1 MQIAS
6 MPGTTIEVSPPPEQV
21 AHSPRPAKAHRIA
34 SDEEALAV
42 ARQLSHQFAIDGDR
56 NFRMNIREGSSVNKG
71 SDNWSRHRRRYGW
84 RDLLTNTGRA
94 RRLSTGLT
102 AKRLQR
108 IAQGFKPGWGVVTGC
123 ALKGHQTGVERSSQ
137 RNHVVRKIRPSS
149 GAPRSGVE
157 DAFRAHSLVIVNPGL
172 KPWAILLNRFAVS
185 VEALWA
191 IIFSRWAA
199 FSCVAFL
206 TLVPLTHAED
216 QKLSSVRIGY
226 QKYGTLN
233 VLKAE
238 GSLEKS
244 LSAKGIT
251 VTWIL
256 FPAGPQLLEALNAGS
271 IEFGNTG
278 EAPPVFAQ
286 AAGVNL
292 VYFGN
297 QPPYPKGEGVLV
309 KKGSSIRGGSDLKGK
324 RIALNKGS
332 NVHFFLVKLLEK
344 NGLKIDDIT
353 PVYLTP
359 ADAWAA
365 FEGGSVDAWVI
376 WDPYMSAAIDR
387 SGARILQDAEGVA
400 TNREFFL
407 ADRRFA
413 EAHQE
418 VLLAVRDAVGRCGTW
433 VTTKPQEVVSY
444 LAPQLGMSEQ
454 VISKVIQA
462 QPWGFQPITDQVVS
476 DQQTIGDTFFSLKL
490 IPKTIR
496 VSEAVVRIPD

>member
-1 MQIAS
+1 M
-6 MPGTTIEVSPPPEQV
+6 
-21 AHSPRPAKAHRIA
+21 R
-34 SDEEALAV
+34 
-42 ARQLSHQFAIDGDR
+42 
-56 NFRMNIREGSSVNKG
+56 
-71 SDNWSRHRRRYGW
+71 W
-84 RDLLTNTGRA
+84 RDLLTYAWRA
-94 RRLSTGLT
+94 RPLSTGLT

-108 IAQGFKPGWGVVTGC
+108 IAQGFNPGWGS
-123 ALKGHQTGVERSSQ
+123 HQNCPEGATDVKPRL
-137 RNHVVRKIRPSS
+137 
-149 GAPRSGVE
+149 APR
-157 DAFRAHSLVIVNPGL
+157 FRICADKPLNMTPRRGHPPILQRYQNRSPFRGEAWDGTYPGL
-172 KPWAILLNRFAVS
+172 KPWAMVYNRFAVRA
-185 VEALWA
+185 EALCA
-191 IIFSRWAA
+191 IISSRWAA
-199 FSCVAFL
+199 LSCSVFL
-206 TLVPLTHAED
+206 TLVLPTHAED

-244 LSAKGIT
+244 LSTKGIT
-251 VTWIL
+251 VTWTL

-271 IEFGNTG
+271 IDLGNTG

-297 QPPYPKGEGVLV
+297 QPPFPKGEGILV
-309 KKGSSIRGGSDLKGK
+309 RKDSPVQHVPELKGK

-353 PVYLTP
+353 PVYLSP

-365 FEGGSVDAWVI
+365 LEGGSVDAWAI

-387 SGARILQDAEGVA
+387 SGARVLQDAVGVA
-400 TNREFFL
+400 ANREFFL

-418 VLLAVRDAVGRCGTW
+418 ILLAVRDAVGRCGIW
-433 VTTKPQEVVSY
+433 VTTKPEEVVHY

-454 VISKVIQA
+454 VISKVVRA

-476 DQQTIGDTFFSLKL
+476 DQQTIGDTFYSLKL
-490 IPKTIR
+490 IPKTIQAAD
-496 VSEAVVRIPD
+496 AVVRIPD

>member
-1 MQIAS
+1 M
-6 MPGTTIEVSPPPEQV
+6 GC
-21 AHSPRPAKAHRIA
+21 AHRTRPRRRTRPRPRIRGNGEMECWSNGVVENGSV
-34 SDEEALAV
+34 SDRTVGRAAGSPDWSPLQGEA
-42 ARQLSHQFAIDGDR
+42 
-56 NFRMNIREGSSVNKG
+56 REGT
-71 SDNWSRHRRRYGW
+71 Y
-84 RDLLTNTGRA
+84 
-94 RRLSTGLT
+94 
-102 AKRLQR
+102 
-108 IAQGFKPGWGVVTGC
+108 
-123 ALKGHQTGVERSSQ
+123 
-137 RNHVVRKIRPSS
+137 
-149 GAPRSGVE
+149 
-157 DAFRAHSLVIVNPGL
+157 PGL
-172 KPWAILLNRFAVS
+172 KPWAMVYNRFAVDGPKLWA
-185 VEALWA
+185 VLFNRFAVTAEEFWA

-206 TLVPLTHAED
+206 SLVPLAHAED
-216 QKLSSVRIGY
+216 QKPSSVRIGY

-244 LSAKGIT
+244 LAAKGIT
-251 VTWIL
+251 VTWTL

-271 IEFGNTG
+271 IDFGNTG

-286 AAGVNL
+286 AAGVNF

-297 QPPYPKGEGVLV
+297 QPPFPKGEGILV
-309 KKGSSIRGGSDLKGK
+309 RKDSPLQHVPDLKGK
-324 RIALNKGS
+324 RIAFNKGS

-353 PVYLTP
+353 PVYLAP

-365 FEGGSVDAWVI
+365 LEGASIDAWAI

-387 SGARILQDAEGVA
+387 SGARVLQNAEGVA
-400 TNREFFL
+400 ANREFLL

-418 VLLAVRDAVGRCGTW
+418 ILLAVRDAVGRCGTW
-433 VTTKPQEVVSY
+433 VATKPEEVVHY

-454 VISKVIQA
+454 VISKVVHA

-476 DQQTIGDTFFSLKL
+476 DQQTIGDTFYSLKL
-490 IPKTIR
+490 IPKTIQAAD
-496 VSEAVVRIPD
+496 AVVRIPD

>member
-1 MQIAS
+1 MGWLTSARFHPAQILANKPSRGRGRFALRAS
-6 MPGTTIEVSPPPEQV
+6 SDLSATDRTGTSFIQTGFG
-21 AHSPRPAKAHRIA
+21 
-34 SDEEALAV
+34 
-42 ARQLSHQFAIDGDR
+42 HQFQGV
-56 NFRMNIREGSSVNKG
+56 F
-71 SDNWSRHRRRYGW
+71 SRG
-84 RDLLTNTGRA
+84 T
-94 RRLSTGLT
+94 
-102 AKRLQR
+102 
-108 IAQGFKPGWGVVTGC
+108 
-123 ALKGHQTGVERSSQ
+123 
-137 RNHVVRKIRPSS
+137 
-149 GAPRSGVE
+149 
-157 DAFRAHSLVIVNPGL
+157 NPGL
-172 KPWAILLNRFAVS
+172 K
-185 VEALWA
+185 
-191 IIFSRWAA
+191 RWAKLYNRLA
-199 FSCVAFL
+199 VFSCATFL
-206 TLVPLTHAED
+206 TLVSLTRAEE
-216 QKLSSVRIGY
+216 QKLTSVRIGY

-256 FPAGPQLLEALNAGS
+256 VPAGPQLLEALNAGS
-271 IEFGNTG
+271 IDFGNTG
-278 EAPPVFAQ
+278 EAPPIFAQ

-297 QPPYPKGEGVLV
+297 QPPYPKGEGLLV
-309 KKGSSIRGGSDLKGK
+309 KKDSPIQRVSDLKGK
-324 RIALNKGS
+324 RIALNRGS

-344 NGLKIDDIT
+344 NGLKNNDIT

-365 FEGGSVDAWVI
+365 LEGGSVDAWAI

-387 SGARILQDAEGVA
+387 SGARVLQDAEGVA
-400 TNREFFL
+400 ANREFFL

-418 VLLAVRDAVGRCGTW
+418 ILLAVRDAAGRCGTW
-433 VTTKPQEVVSY
+433 VATKPQEVISY

-454 VISKVIQA
+454 VISKVVHA
-462 QPWGFQPITDQVVS
+462 QPWGFQLITDQVVS

-496 VSEAVVRIPD
+496 VADAVVRIPASSQ

>member
-1 MQIAS
+1 M
-6 MPGTTIEVSPPPEQV
+6 
-21 AHSPRPAKAHRIA
+21 
-34 SDEEALAV
+34 
-42 ARQLSHQFAIDGDR
+42 
-56 NFRMNIREGSSVNKG
+56 
-71 SDNWSRHRRRYGW
+71 
-84 RDLLTNTGRA
+84 
-94 RRLSTGLT
+94 
-102 AKRLQR
+102 
-108 IAQGFKPGWGVVTGC
+108 
-123 ALKGHQTGVERSSQ
+123 LKGHQTGVERSSQ

-256 FPAGPQLLEALNAGS
+256 FPAGPQLLEALNASS
-271 IEFGNTG
+271 IDFGNTG

-297 QPPYPKGEGVLV
+297 QPPYPKGEGV
-309 KKGSSIRGGSDLKGK
+309 
-324 RIALNKGS
+324 
-332 NVHFFLVKLLEK
+332 
-344 NGLKIDDIT
+344 
-353 PVYLTP
+353 
-359 ADAWAA
+359 AA
-365 FEGGSVDAWVI
+365 
-376 WDPYMSAAIDR
+376 
-387 SGARILQDAEGVA
+387 
-400 TNREFFL
+400 NRDFFL
-407 ADRRFA
+407 ADLRFA

-496 VSEAVVRIPD
+496 VSEAVARIPASSQ

>member
-1 MQIAS
+1 MVFS
-6 MPGTTIEVSPPPEQV
+6 
-21 AHSPRPAKAHRIA
+21 H
-34 SDEEALAV
+34 LA
-42 ARQLSHQFAIDGDR
+42 
-56 NFRMNIREGSSVNKG
+56 
-71 SDNWSRHRRRYGW
+71 
-84 RDLLTNTGRA
+84 
-94 RRLSTGLT
+94 
-102 AKRLQR
+102 
-108 IAQGFKPGWGVVTGC
+108 
-123 ALKGHQTGVERSSQ
+123 
-137 RNHVVRKIRPSS
+137 
-149 GAPRSGVE
+149 
-157 DAFRAHSLVIVNPGL
+157 
-172 KPWAILLNRFAVS
+172 
-185 VEALWA
+185 
-191 IIFSRWAA
+191 
-199 FSCVAFL
+199 AFL

-251 VTWIL
+251 VTWTL

-271 IEFGNTG
+271 IDFGNTG

-309 KKGSSIRGGSDLKGK
+309 KKDSPIRGVSDLKGK

-344 NGLKIDDIT
+344 NGLKIDDIR

-365 FEGGSVDAWVI
+365 LEGGSIDAWVI

-387 SGARILQDAEGVA
+387 SGARVLQDAEGVA
-400 TNREFFL
+400 ANREFFL

-433 VTTKPQEVVSY
+433 VATKPQEVVSY

-462 QPWGFQPITDQVVS
+462 QPWGFQPITEQVVS
-476 DQQTIGDTFFSLKL
+476 DQQTVSDTFFSLKL
-490 IPKTIR
+490 IPKPIR

>member
-1 MQIAS
+1 MS
-6 MPGTTIEVSPPPEQV
+6 QV
-21 AHSPRPAKAHRIA
+21 
-34 SDEEALAV
+34 
-42 ARQLSHQFAIDGDR
+42 
-56 NFRMNIREGSSVNKG
+56 N
-71 SDNWSRHRRRYGW
+71 
-84 RDLLTNTGRA
+84 
-94 RRLSTGLT
+94 T
-102 AKRLQR
+102 AKRLQI
-108 IAQGFKPGWGVVTGC
+108 IAQGFDPGWAVVTER
-123 ALKGHQTGVERSSQ
+123 ALKGHQTGSPSRSPQHLQPATRVQFGLGAILPHS
-137 RNHVVRKIRPSS
+137 NTPSLRVA
-149 GAPRSGVE
+149 GFEDDDEDEYEAPCEGEVWE
-157 DAFRAHSLVIVNPGL
+157 GTYPGL
-172 KPWAILLNRFAVS
+172 KPSAILFNRFAVFLC
-185 VEALWA
+185 AL
-191 IIFSRWAA
+191 
-199 FSCVAFL
+199 VL

-251 VTWIL
+251 VTWTL
-256 FPAGPQLLEALNAGS
+256 FPTGPQLLEALNAGS
-271 IEFGNTG
+271 IDFGNTG

-309 KKGSSIRGGSDLKGK
+309 KKDSPIRGGSDLKGK

-365 FEGGSVDAWVI
+365 LEGGSVDAWVI

-387 SGARILQDAEGVA
+387 SGARVLQDAEGVA
-400 TNREFFL
+400 ANREFFL

-454 VISKVIQA
+454 VLSKVIQA

>member
-1 MQIAS
+1 M
-6 MPGTTIEVSPPPEQV
+6 
-21 AHSPRPAKAHRIA
+21 R
-34 SDEEALAV
+34 
-42 ARQLSHQFAIDGDR
+42 
-56 NFRMNIREGSSVNKG
+56 
-71 SDNWSRHRRRYGW
+71 W
-84 RDLLTNTGRA
+84 RDLLTNAWRA
-94 RRLSTGLT
+94 RRLPTGLT

-108 IAQGFKPGWGVVTGC
+108 TAQGFNPGWGSQQNRPERATDVKSLLAPPFSICADKPVTMTPRREHPPI
-123 ALKGHQTGVERSSQ
+123 LQRDPNRSPFQ
-137 RNHVVRKIRPSS
+137 
-149 GAPRSGVE
+149 GEAWDGTY
-157 DAFRAHSLVIVNPGL
+157 PGL
-172 KPWAILLNRFAVS
+172 KPWAMVYNRFAVS
-185 VEALWA
+185 GLKPWA
-191 IIFSRWAA
+191 MISSHF
-199 FSCVAFL
+199 VAFFA
-206 TLVPLTHAED
+206 LVLPTHAAD

-244 LSAKGIT
+244 LSAKGIA
-251 VTWIL
+251 VTWTL

-271 IEFGNTG
+271 IDLGNTG

-297 QPPYPKGEGVLV
+297 QPPFPKGEGILV
-309 KKGSSIRGGSDLKGK
+309 RKDSTVRQVPDLKGK

-353 PVYLTP
+353 LVYLAP

-365 FEGGSVDAWVI
+365 LEGGSVDAWAI

-387 SGARILQDAEGVA
+387 SGARVLQDAEGVA
-400 TNREFFL
+400 ANREFFL

-418 VLLAVRDAVGRCGTW
+418 ILLAVRDAVGRCGTW
-433 VTTKPQEVVSY
+433 VTTKPEEVVHY

-454 VISKVIQA
+454 VISKVVHA

-476 DQQTIGDTFFSLKL
+476 DQQTIGDTFYSLKL
-490 IPKTIR
+490 IPKNIQAAD
-496 VSEAVVRIPD
+496 AVVRIPD